1 VQSLYNTAV
10 MMKNKKTTK
19 KIKIGATIGLLA
31 AGVVSSAVVGINYLN
46 SQQFK
51 YYDLGSFN

>member
-1 VQSLYNTAV
+1 
-10 MMKNKKTTK
+10 MMKNSKTTK

-31 AGVVSSAVVGINYLN
+31 AGVVSSAIVGINYLN